1 MENKNFLKRFIS
13 IGLTSAM
20 VFSVCTPNC
29 FAMKRVGASYGGG
42 NVSGCNRQ
50 VYGPPKPQPKL
61 HTKWIMSDVYT
72 WEHTY
77 SWVDIGIDVA
87 SIVASVT
94 GTGMA
99 AVAATRAAEWQKL
112 TKASMPIISS
122 LAKKEFARETARRA
136 TLLGVRN
143 GAYGVGLGLNIG
155 SNFSNDVKTTRGVK
169 VVVQYRIRRGVDCKC
184 AIGANHGESSLIEIV
199 STSCNV
205 V

>member
-13 IGLTSAM
+13 IGLTSAIA
-20 VFSVCTPNC
+20 FSVCTPNC

-42 NVSGCNRQ
+42 NVSRCNRQ

-87 SIVASVT
+87 SIVASVA
-94 GTGMA
+94 GAGMA
-99 AVAATRAAEWQKL
+99 VTAARAAGWQKL

-122 LAKKEFARETARRA
+122 LAEKEFARETARRA
-136 TLLGVRN
+136 TLSSVGKSAVKIGSLLG
-143 GAYGVGLGLNIG
+143 IG
-155 SNFSNDVKTTRGVK
+155 SNFSNDVRATRGVK

-199 STSCNV
+199 STSCNIF
-205 V
+205 